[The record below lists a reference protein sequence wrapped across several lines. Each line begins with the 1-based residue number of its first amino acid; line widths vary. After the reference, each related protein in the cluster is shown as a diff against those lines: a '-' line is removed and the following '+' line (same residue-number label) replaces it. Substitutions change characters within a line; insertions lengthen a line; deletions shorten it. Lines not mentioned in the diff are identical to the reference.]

1 MNIIMEKYHCE
12 RCNYSTNNKTKFE
25 RHLGT
30 KKHKKSPQ
38 SHHKVTIKS
47 PFWPKKVTTKSP
59 QSHHKVTIL
68 TQKTVEN
75 EKRDQKKDQN
85 NYTCKYC
92 QKTFKFKQGMY
103 RHIKLYCKKSED
115 EDLKELVRLMNEQL
129 EEKDRELEERDK
141 TVEVCLRKQ
150 EKYEKQQER
159 NNKIIKKLTDKLQI
173 TNYSQNNV
181 VVNNNI
187 RLLNYKDTDVS
198 HLTSTDF
205 ISAINQ
211 VNYATLDLIKRIHFN
226 PQKPE
231 NMNIYIPNI
240 KDKYVVM
247 FKENAWQ
254 IQTRNKEVDD
264 LMDDKYMLLREWY
277 DENIG
282 DVSEDEYRTLKKNFE
297 RFDAHIDD
305 TKVRDI
311 VKNEII
317 MFLYNKRN
325 MIVKNS
331 EEELLLDEN
340 KLLEE

>member
-1 MNIIMEKYHCE
+1 MEKYHCS
-12 RCNYSTNNKTKFE
+12 RCDFSTNNKTKYE

-38 SHHKVTIKS
+38 SHHLVTTKSPFLTQKVTI
-47 PFWPKKVTTKSP
+47 KSP

-68 TQKTVEN
+68 DQKTPKN
-75 EKRDQKKDQN
+75 EKKDQKKDQKK
-85 NYTCKYC
+85 YACQYCK
-92 QKTFKFKQGMY
+92 KTFKFKQGMY
-103 RHIKLYCKKSED
+103 RHVKLYCKKSED

-129 EEKDRELEERDK
+129 KEKDRELEERDK
-141 TVEVCLRKQ
+141 KVEVCLRKQ

-159 NNKIIKKLTDKLQI
+159 NNKVIRKLTEKLQI
-173 TNYSQNNV
+173 TNYNNQNV
-181 VVNNNI
+181 IVNNNI

-198 HLTSTDF
+198 HLTSMDF
-205 ISAINQ
+205 KAAINE

-226 PQKPE
+226 PNKPE

-240 KDKYVVM
+240 KDKYVVL

-254 IQTRNKEVDD
+254 IQPRNKEVDD
-264 LMDDKYMLLREWY
+264 LIDDKYLILKEWY

-282 DVSEDEYRTLKKNFE
+282 EMSEDEYHTLKRNFE
-297 RFDAHIDD
+297 RFDDSIDD
-305 TKVRDI
+305 TNVRDI

-331 EEELLLDEN
+331 EDLEGLLVEE
-340 KLLEE
+340 